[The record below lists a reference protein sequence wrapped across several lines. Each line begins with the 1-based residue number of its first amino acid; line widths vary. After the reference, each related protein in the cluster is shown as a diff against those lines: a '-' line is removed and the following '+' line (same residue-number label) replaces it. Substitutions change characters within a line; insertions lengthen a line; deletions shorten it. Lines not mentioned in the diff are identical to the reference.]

1 MLNMGSMFLIECVF
15 LVMLVIVPTLK
26 WLCIRQSTRIEN
38 YLKKVKLFNSFARF
52 YLESMLEI
60 SISAIMTFKLMKGDT
75 WK

>member
-38 YLKKVKLFNSFARF
+38 YLKKVKVFNSFARF

-60 SISAIMTFKLMKGDT
+60 SISAIMTFMLMKGDT

>member
-1 MLNMGSMFLIECVF
+1 MGSMFLIECVF

-60 SISAIMTFKLMKGDT
+60 SISAIMTFMLMKSDT